1 MTPPNQQVQKA
12 PIIPENMLKITK
24 KGIIVIKAI
33 ILGRIRYPAEL
44 TPMISNASICWVT
57 RMVPI
62 SEAILEPTFPAR
74 IKHMMEEENS
84 NNMISRVV

>member
-1 MTPPNQQVQKA
+1 
-12 PIIPENMLKITK
+12 MLKITK

-44 TPMISNASICWVT
+44 TPMISNAINLLGYTHGSYFGGNIRT
-57 RMVPI
+57 YLPD
-62 SEAILEPTFPAR
+62 R

-84 NNMISRVV
+84 SNMISRVV

>member
-1 MTPPNQQVQKA
+1 
-12 PIIPENMLKITK
+12 MLKITK

-74 IKHMMEEENS
+74 IKHMMEEEKS